1 MIKNSLEIKSKDKSY
16 QVTMLNTIDE
26 LIEEIN
32 SFSNVILIVDDFI
45 FKNYKYL
52 FENLNKNL
60 TVVSIE
66 ASEESKNLQS
76 LEFVL
81 NAFQSNYVNKS
92 TTIIGIGGGIL
103 QDIVFFASHVYYRG
117 LDVYFI
123 PTTLLAMCDSCIGS
137 KCGLNLNE

>member
-52 FENLNKNL
+52 FENLNKNC
-60 TVVSIE
+60 TVVSRQADE
-66 ASEESKNLQS
+66 DPNNLH
-76 LEFVL
+76 E
-81 NAFQSNYVNKS
+81 
-92 TTIIGIGGGIL
+92 
-103 QDIVFFASHVYYRG
+103 
-117 LDVYFI
+117 
-123 PTTLLAMCDSCIGS
+123 
-137 KCGLNLNE
+137 CGLVRYPVLSS

>member
-103 QDIVFFASHVYYRG
+103 QDIVFCITCLLPGSRCIFYSYYPVSHV
-117 LDVYFI
+117 
-123 PTTLLAMCDSCIGS
+123 
-137 KCGLNLNE
+137 